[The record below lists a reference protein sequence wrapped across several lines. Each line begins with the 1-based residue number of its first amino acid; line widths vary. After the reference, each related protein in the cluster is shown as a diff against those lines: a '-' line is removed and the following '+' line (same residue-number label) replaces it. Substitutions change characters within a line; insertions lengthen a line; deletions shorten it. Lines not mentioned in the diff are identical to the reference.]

1 MKRPLKGNYL
11 IQNPLANRLFRF
23 IDHSLSLLK
32 VEKNFPIKTPQKIL
46 LSNIAHLGDVLLM
59 TSLLPILKKAIP
71 GVQIGV
77 IVGSWSE
84 SMVKNHPL
92 IDHVHFFDHWKV
104 ARNSSSLLKKM
115 SKTTEMK
122 NRVIA
127 ELKKEQY
134 DIAVECSF
142 HFPNTIPLTY
152 KAGIPVRLGY
162 ISGGFGP
169 LLTHPLPW
177 LPNQGS
183 VANYMLT
190 LIQTFITVSD
200 VTLKPILPITNPV
213 TVPKPYIIIHMGSG
227 DAIKEWPPEKW
238 KELTHKLSQDCH
250 FLVFTGRGEREA
262 KMIQEISCGLNLC
275 DQLSWS
281 ECISLVRDAGA
292 LISVDTGIAHVAAAF
307 NTPSILIFT
316 GIHPLDLW
324 CPLSPNAHILTHPV
338 PCSPCHRAGG
348 CAAMSCIKNVSV
360 DAVYEKVSHLI
371 MG

>member
-11 IQNPLANRLFRF
+11 IQNPLANHLFRL

-46 LSNIAHLGDVLLM
+46 LSNIAHLGDVVLM
-59 TSLLPILKKAIP
+59 TSLLPILKKEIP

-84 SMVKNHPL
+84 SLVKNHPL
-92 IDHVHFFDHWKV
+92 IDHVHLFDHWKV
-104 ARNSSSLLKKM
+104 ARNASSLLQKM
-115 SKTTEMK
+115 IKTSAMK
-122 NRVIA
+122 NRVLA
-127 ELKKEQY
+127 ELKKEAY

-152 KAGIPVRLGY
+152 RAGIPARLGY
-162 ISGGFGP
+162 ISGGFGS

-200 VTLKPILPITNPV
+200 VTLKPVLPDAPSLKI
-213 TVPKPYIIIHMGSG
+213 PKPYIVIHMGSG
-227 DAIKEWPPEKW
+227 QAIKEWPLEKW
-238 KELTHKLSQDCH
+238 KELSQKLSQDGH
-250 FLVFTGRGEREA
+250 FLVFTGKGEREA
-262 KMIQEISCGLNLC
+262 KMIQEISCGLSLC
-275 DQLSWS
+275 NRLSWS
-281 ECISLVRDAGA
+281 ECISIIRDAQA

-307 NTPSILIFT
+307 NIPSILIFT
-316 GIHPLDLW
+316 GIHPPALW
-324 CPLSPNAHILTHPV
+324 RPLNLNAHVLTHPV
-338 PCSPCHRAGG
+338 PCAPCYRSTG
-348 CAAMSCIKNVSV
+348 CSTMSCIKNVSV
-360 DAVYEKVSHLI
+360 DAVYDIVRHI
-371 MG
+371 MA